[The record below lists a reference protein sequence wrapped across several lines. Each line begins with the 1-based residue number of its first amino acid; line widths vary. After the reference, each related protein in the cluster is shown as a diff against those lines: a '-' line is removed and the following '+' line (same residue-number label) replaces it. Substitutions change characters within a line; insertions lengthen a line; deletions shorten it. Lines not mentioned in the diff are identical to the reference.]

1 MRSTTLSIALI
12 TLMAASSIDA
22 QTIYEWRDENGT
34 VSYSD
39 TPPEGVEA
47 ESTGQTLQRTDDNAV
62 RADLAAKQ
70 KASEEQA
77 VVDAENQQV
86 ADAEAQVAQQLATQ
100 KAANCEI
107 AKRKLQSYNSNRRI
121 YKTDENGEITEW
133 LDIDEERA
141 KAQNEVSQY
150 CN

>member
-1 MRSTTLSIALI
+1 
-12 TLMAASSIDA
+12 MAASSIDA